1 MKLILR
7 RRDYRVD
14 GVFGELSDDE
24 GKHLCFTLERSYAD
38 LNALEAISPKLPAG
52 EYKCVKGMHRL
63 SGMAEE
69 FETFEVMNVPGHWG
83 ILFHVGN
90 YNEDSEGCI
99 LVGEGLGRRYKNGVM
114 LTNSK
119 KAFAKLMALLKDVEQ
134 FTLLVIL

>member
-1 MKLILR
+1 
-7 RRDYRVD
+7 
-14 GVFGELSDDE
+14 
-24 GKHLCFTLERSYAD
+24 
-38 LNALEAISPKLPAG
+38 
-52 EYKCVKGMHRL
+52 MHRL